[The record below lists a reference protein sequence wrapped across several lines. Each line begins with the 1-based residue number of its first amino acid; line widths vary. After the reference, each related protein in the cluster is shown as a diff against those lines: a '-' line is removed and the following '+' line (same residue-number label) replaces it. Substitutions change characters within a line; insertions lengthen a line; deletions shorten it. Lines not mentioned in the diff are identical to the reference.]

1 MEHLVR
7 VQNESDRQI
16 LAWLLGR
23 VGEAAVAAAARDCA
37 GRGKPYLSQ
46 VCRRL
51 GILPPWTIRS
61 ARLRDAAREAHEAI
75 GEQHLAEI
83 RQILARARPA
93 TSSSVGRAVA
103 PGR

>member
-23 VGEAAVAAAARDCA
+23 VGEAAVATAVCDCA

-51 GILPPWTIRS
+51 GVRPPWTVRS
-61 ARLRDAAREAHEAI
+61 ARLRGAAREVHEAI
-75 GEQHLAEI
+75 GEQHLAAI

-93 TSSSVGRAVA
+93 TSSSVGRGHA
-103 PGR
+103 G